1 MKKIFSIVLA
11 CSLILT
17 SFVGCANE
25 KPTMTESNTSSSQTT
40 NETTQEKETKYDK
53 NVDFLVIG
61 AGAAGLAAAIEA
73 SDNGVKDVLILE
85 KLATIGGT
93 TFISQGMIA
102 GYQSKVQKAEP
113 SVETNFEEMYNNL
126 MKNATYR
133 LDKNLAKVTVER
145 SGQTI
150 DWLVDRL
157 AVPFKTDV
165 RVGYGP
171 LEMMHV
177 VEGGGQGMLNPFQT
191 ALDKAGIEVMTET
204 SATEILTDETG
215 KAVAVKCKTKDGE
228 MTIGAKAIM
237 IATGGYANN
246 PELTVRLDPE
256 FDGTYGIGFGSCT
269 GDGLVMANNIGA
281 AITHTSH
288 LMAVLKDYE
297 IMSEHNGTSAS
308 AAISNFINKLPN
320 LILVGAEGK
329 RFVNERAQGYMS
341 QDLNSPIFDQMHKD
355 GLGYVWAISD
365 EAAINEYKVKRSS
378 DMEFIKANT
387 VEELAQLTGVDV
399 EGLKATIDNYNKS
412 VDAKFDSEFKRTAE
426 EGLTALKAPYVAVS
440 VVPCEIIT
448 YGGVARNDWAEVI
461 RADGSSIEGLYV
473 AGEAAANSAYMGFTI
488 SNAFTWGRIAG
499 QSAADYILGNEKKP
513 SPVGKREEAPQ
524 KTTRF
529 DMSTKLKD
537 GEYTATVKGQEGD
550 LTVKTTIAEGKISE
564 VILVEQHET
573 EAIAKNALESIPKN
587 IVSSNSVDIDT
598 VTGATLTSNRI
609 MDAVADCLTQAAA

>member
-17 SFVGCANE
+17 SLVGCSNE
-25 KPTMTESNTSSSQTT
+25 KPTTTESNISSSQTT
-40 NETTQEKETKYDK
+40 NETTQKKETKYDK

-61 AGAAGLAAAIEA
+61 AGGAGLAAAIEA

-85 KLATIGGT
+85 KLSTIGGT

-165 RVGYGP
+165 IVGYGP

-177 VEGGGQGMLNPFQT
+177 VDGGGQGMLKPFQT

-204 SATEILTDETG
+204 TATEILTDETG

-237 IATGGYANN
+237 IATGGYSNN

-256 FDGTYGIGFGSCT
+256 FNGTYGIGFGSCT

-297 IMSEHNGTSAS
+297 IMSKHNGTSAS
-308 AAISNFINKLPN
+308 AAISGFINKLPN
-320 LILVGAEGK
+320 LILVGADGK

-341 QDLNSPIFDQMHKD
+341 QDLNRPIFDQMHKD

-365 EAAINEYKVKRSS
+365 EAAINEHKVKRAS

-387 VEELAQLTGVDV
+387 VEELAQLIGVEV
-399 EGLKATIDNYNKS
+399 EGLKTTIDNYNKS
-412 VDAKFDSEFKRTAE
+412 VGAKFDPEFKRTAE

-461 RADGSSIEGLYV
+461 RADGSAIEGLYV

-513 SPVGKREEAPQ
+513 SPVGKTEQAPQ
-524 KTTRF
+524 KATRF

-537 GEYTATVKGQEGD
+537 GEYTAKVKGQDGD
-550 LTVKTTIAEGKISE
+550 LTVKTIIAEGKISE
-564 VILVEQHET
+564 VLLLEQHET
-573 EAIAKNALESIPKN
+573 EAVAKNALESIPQN

-609 MDAVADCLTQAAA
+609 MDAVANCLTQAAA